1 MGDISP
7 TNIVLAALDRDSC
20 LTTEFLAITTG
31 LSRKSIVAAVATL
44 IGRGLADRREVGC
57 YTLTAEGE
65 SFRAAGKE
73 IKSGPNGP
81 LNLAAVRRPRRTTQ
95 RDRLWSA
102 MRILKKFT
110 LGEILTLAGD
120 GSESNAQHYI
130 AALAG
135 AGYLRQMHRR
145 ERGTSLTSNGFKR
158 WQLIRDT
165 GPAAPIWRKQR
176 GELFDPNISGVAR

>member
-1 MGDISP
+1 MGETSP

-20 LTTEFLAITTG
+20 LTTEFLATTTG
-31 LSRKSIVAAVATL
+31 LSRKSVVSAVATL

-65 SFRAAGKE
+65 SFRAAGGV
-73 IKSGPNGP
+73 IKSGPTGP
-81 LNLAAVRRPRRTTQ
+81 LHQVAARRPRRITQ

-110 LGEILTLAGD
+110 LGEILTLAGA

-135 AGYLRQMHRR
+135 AGYLRQMPRR
-145 ERGTSLTSNGFKR
+145 EHGTSLTSNGFKR

-165 GPAAPIWRKQR
+165 GPAAPVWSVGR
-176 GELFDPNISGVAR
+176 GELYDPNISGVAR